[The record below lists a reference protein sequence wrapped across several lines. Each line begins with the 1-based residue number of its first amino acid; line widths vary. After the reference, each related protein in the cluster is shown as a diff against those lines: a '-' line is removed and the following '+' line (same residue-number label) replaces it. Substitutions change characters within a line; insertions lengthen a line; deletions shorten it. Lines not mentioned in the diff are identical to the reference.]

1 MHPAF
6 GEVFYLRILQCHQKG
21 STSFEDLMT
30 VNNSVRSTYREACLA
45 MGLLGDDKEWFTAME
60 EAAATATSVQLR
72 MLFSHILQFCD
83 VADPLKLWKQ
93 CWKLMSD
100 DIPIR
105 VASSLRISRIYIN
118 SEELEGYVLY
128 ELQILLYQYS
138 KTVSDFGLPRI
149 PPHLLDDLHNRLIME
164 EKNYDRETL
173 LTEKSILESKL
184 NDKQLMIYNLVISL
198 NSTRKQELIFVY
210 GHGGTEKT
218 FLGKAITTAFR
229 ADGKIVLTV
238 ASSGIASLLLPAGR
252 TAHSRFKI
260 LIDLTDESMCNI
272 KKKAQMASLLKKTE
286 LIIWDEVPMNDR
298 KCLETLD
305 RMLRDIYDTPEIPFG
320 GLTFILGGDFRQTLP
335 VKKRCEKREILDAS
349 IVNSYLW
356 KKFTIITLEENMR
369 LHQPNLSTIQKGDNA
384 NFARWLLRIG
394 DGDIGVP
401 DEPDPHNVSWV
412 QIPERFCIPN
422 GEAGLSQ
429 FHDPS

>member
-1 MHPAF
+1 MNKPSIGRLTYMHPAF
-6 GEVFYLRILQCHQKG
+6 GEVFYLRMLLCHQKG

-30 VNNSVRSTYREACLA
+30 VNNSIRSTYREACLA
-45 MGLLGDDKEWFTAME
+45 MGLLGDDKEWFTTME
-60 EAAATATSVQLR
+60 EAAATATSAQLR
-72 MLFSHILQFCD
+72 TLFSHILQFYD
-83 VADPLKLWKQ
+83 VANPLKLWKQ

-105 VASSLRISRIYIN
+105 VASSLRISRVYVN

-149 PPHLLDDLHNRLIME
+149 PPHLLDDLQNRLIME

-173 LTEKSILESKL
+173 LAEKSILESKL
-184 NDKQLMIYNLVISL
+184 NDKQLMIYNLVISS

-210 GHGGTEKT
+210 CHGGTGKT
-218 FLGKAITTAFR
+218 FLWKAITTAFR

-238 ASSGIASLLLPAGR
+238 ASSGIASLLLPTGR

-260 LIDLTDESMCNI
+260 PIDLTDESMCNI
-272 KKKAQMASLLKKTE
+272 KKKMQMASLHKKTE

-305 RMLRDIYDTPEIPFG
+305 RTLRDIYDTPKIPFG

-335 VKKRCEKREILDAS
+335 VKKK
-349 IVNSYLW
+349 
-356 KKFTIITLEENMR
+356 MR
-369 LHQPNLSTIQKGDNA
+369 KT
-384 NFARWLLRIG
+384 
-394 DGDIGVP
+394 
-401 DEPDPHNVSWV
+401 
-412 QIPERFCIPN
+412 
-422 GEAGLSQ
+422 
-429 FHDPS
+429 